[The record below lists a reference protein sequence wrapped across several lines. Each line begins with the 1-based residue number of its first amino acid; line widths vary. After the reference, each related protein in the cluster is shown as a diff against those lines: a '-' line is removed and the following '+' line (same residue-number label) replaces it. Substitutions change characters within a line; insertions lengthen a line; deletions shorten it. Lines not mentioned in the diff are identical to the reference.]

1 MMPTASPSAILR
13 GAKASRP
20 AEILAAVGP
29 CAVAVLLLAPVEA
42 GFAIMWWSLALHVV
56 RCDLD
61 TLLIP
66 DGSVLAIAAL
76 GLLHAT
82 ITPLDAGE
90 PFVSMGQSA
99 LFSLLA
105 TLVVSGA
112 LWAGNYLGVALTGR
126 RALGLGDIKLAG
138 ASAAWLSFEEQWIAL
153 SLATAAA
160 AGLALL
166 RRKEGL
172 FPFGAVLAPAAWL
185 THLAGAQP

>member
-1 MMPTASPSAILR
+1 M
-13 GAKASRP
+13 GAKGSGPASGP
-20 AEILAAVGP
+20 ADLLAAVAP
-29 CAVAVLLLAPVEA
+29 CAAAALLLDPVEA
-42 GFAIMWWSLALHVV
+42 GFSVMLWGLVLRVV

-61 TLLIP
+61 TMLIP
-66 DGSVLAIAAL
+66 DGPVLAIAAL

-90 PFVSMGQSA
+90 PVVSVGQSA
-99 LFSLLA
+99 LCALLA
-105 TLVVSGA
+105 ALVVSGA
-112 LWAGNYLGVALTGR
+112 LWTGNYLGNALTGR

-138 ASAAWLSFEEQWIAL
+138 ASAAWLSFEQQWLAL

-166 RRKEGL
+166 RRKDGL

-185 THLAGAQP
+185 THLAGARP